1 MNEIKNLKEKQIN
14 DFIYEIEINNA
25 SVSEIKKGLNR
36 ILGEEPGVKFNYTQE
51 LKINETTR
59 KKERQENELESIE
72 IYYTYIGE
80 NDQTTFGSCK
90 YII

>member
-14 DFIYEIEINNA
+14 NFIYEIELNNA
-25 SVSEIKKGLNR
+25 SVSEIKQGLKH

-51 LKINETTR
+51 MRVNETTG
-59 KKERQENELESIE
+59 KKERQESELESIE

-80 NDQTTFGSCK
+80 NDQPTFGSCK